1 MAENL
6 PEIGAVLDLEGWGRE
21 SVRLRLEG
29 MLDLVRG
36 FLVAKARSELGS
48 TASKYVE
55 AIGEPVFFEPRPG
68 VLAGTITLGQG
79 ADGGDAGLALLLEN
93 GCGPWDMRQTL
104 LPGRS
109 PDGLHIT
116 EDGYFYRSIPFRHGA
131 AGGEARNFP
140 PMGSQFTRDGQQRM
154 SMAHRGALDAAHAGA
169 IGQRVHNAARE
180 LDPTLSA
187 PGRRMQPWKSGC
199 LEAGLAP
206 LLRQRH
212 VTDIFAGMVRE
223 TKTYERSTQ
232 DSFMTFRTISQHP
245 RTFRY
250 DTQTRR
256 GADHP
261 GGAFNVMGNT
271 QERNWVHPGFVA
283 RGFFRQA
290 EDYVQ
295 TLLDSGESFGEL
307 PAGGTP

>member
-6 PEIGAVLDLEGWGRE
+6 PEVGAVLDLEGWGRE
-21 SVRLRLEG
+21 SVRVRLEG
-29 MLDLVRG
+29 LLDLVRG

-55 AIGEPVFFEPRPG
+55 AIGEPVFYEPRPG
-68 VLAGTITLGQG
+68 VLAASITLGQG

-109 PDGLHIT
+109 PSGLQVS

-131 AGGEARNFP
+131 AGGAARNFP
-140 PMGSQFTRDGQQRM
+140 AMGSQFTREGQQRM
-154 SMAHRGALDAAHAGA
+154 SMAHRGALDAAHAQA
-169 IGQRVHNAARE
+169 IGERVHGAARE
-180 LDPTLSA
+180 LDPTLSG
-187 PGRRMQPWKSGC
+187 PGKGKQYGGR
-199 LEAGLAP
+199 LDAGLAP
-206 LLRQRH
+206 LLRPRH
-212 VTDIFAGMVRE
+212 VTDIFAGMIRE
-223 TKTYERSTQ
+223 TKTYERATQ
-232 DSFMTFRTISQHP
+232 DSFMTFRTISQRP
-245 RTFRY
+245 STFRY
-250 DTQTRR
+250 DTKSRR

-261 GGAFNVMGNT
+261 GGVFNVMGNT
-271 QERNWVHPGFVA
+271 QERNWTHPGFVA

-295 TLLDSGESFGEL
+295 VLLDSGESFGEL
-307 PAGGTP
+307 PPGAGGP